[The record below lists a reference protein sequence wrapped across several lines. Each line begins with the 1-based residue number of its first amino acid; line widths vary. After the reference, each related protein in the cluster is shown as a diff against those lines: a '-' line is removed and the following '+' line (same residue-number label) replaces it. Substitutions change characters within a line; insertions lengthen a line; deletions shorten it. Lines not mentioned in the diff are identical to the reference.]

1 MLVHGVAPACS
12 LLSIM
17 IPILKSKR
25 GQKCSSDNYRAIA
38 LSSLI
43 GKILDTI
50 EAVGLF
56 RSLMQIRSQHLS
68 TIYKHNLS

>member
-1 MLVHGVAPACS
+1 MCRMLFNSHTLMLYVPTIY
-12 LLSIM
+12 LSVTRYYAH
-17 IPILKSKR
+17 ILFTYLYK
-25 GQKCSSDNYRAIA
+25 
-38 LSSLI
+38 L
-43 GKILDTI
+43 

>member
-1 MLVHGVAPACS
+1 MPFILANNILCQGRPYQGTQTKANNCKTACQ
-12 LLSIM
+12 
-17 IPILKSKR
+17 
-25 GQKCSSDNYRAIA
+25 GTFSSEIVMD
-38 LSSLI
+38 S
-43 GKILDTI
+43 

>member
-1 MLVHGVAPACS
+1 MEKYKKKVS
-12 LLSIM
+12 LNCDL
-17 IPILKSKR
+17 
-25 GQKCSSDNYRAIA
+25 
-38 LSSLI
+38 LI
-43 GKILDTI
+43 IDSV